1 MTLFEKFV
9 DVRTGFV
16 SDEFAT
22 KHVCMSST
30 KESICPRK
38 EKQLYFTKAVKKIA
52 DIPSYVL
59 AVSLAGVVKDLT
71 PQSLF
76 RTGGELFEAR

>member
-1 MTLFEKFV
+1 MPRNIFV
-9 DVRTGFV
+9 YVFGQAV
-16 SDEFAT
+16 YLPLS
-22 KHVCMSST
+22 HCL
-30 KESICPRK
+30 RK
-38 EKQLYFTKAVKKIA
+38 EKQLYFTKAVRKIA

-59 AVSLAGVVKDLT
+59 AVSLAGIVKDLT